1 MNKLCLIAM
10 MLALPAFAQQD
21 APQTKDLPT
30 PPEGM
35 RPGHWG
41 AAGEMPKM
49 PGREDFHKK
58 MLEKFDADKDGQLSD
73 EEKAAMKAEME
84 KMRGERGP
92 KGPRG
97 ENGERG
103 PKVPRGKNGERGPKG
118 PRGER
123 PAMPKGENP
132 FDADKDG
139 KMSDEERKAARE
151 AMEQKMLE
159 KFDTDKDGKLSDEER
174 KAMRPA
180 HGGQNGPRRGRG
192 PKGPRGPQGA
202 EQPAVEAP
210 EA

>member
-1 MNKLCLIAM
+1 MVLAM
-10 MLALPAFAQQD
+10 PAFAQQD

-41 AAGEMPKM
+41 AAGDMPQM

-58 MLEKFDADKDGQLSD
+58 MLEKFDADKDGKLND
-73 EEKAAMKAEME
+73 EERAAMKAEME
-84 KMRGERGP
+84 KMRAERGDRGP

-103 PKVPRGKNGERGPKG
+103 PKGPRGENGGRGPKG

-123 PAMPKGENP
+123 PGMPENMEQ
-132 FDADKDG
+132 FDTDKDG
-139 KMSDEERKAARE
+139 KLSDEERKAARA

-159 KFDTDKDGKLSDEER
+159 QFDTDKDGKLSDEER

-180 HGGQNGPRRGRG
+180 HRGGQNGPRRGRG